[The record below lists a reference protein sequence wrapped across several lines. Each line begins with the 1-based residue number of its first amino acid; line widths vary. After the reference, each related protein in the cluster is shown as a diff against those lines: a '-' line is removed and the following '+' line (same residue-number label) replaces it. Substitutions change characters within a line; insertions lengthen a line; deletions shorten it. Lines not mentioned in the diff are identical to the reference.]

1 MKQLSEF
8 LERFIKLA
16 QSSDDAKQ
24 AIIDALQQ
32 SGVRVNGGLESVVI
46 RGTIATLKL
55 SPIQKSEVSLR
66 QAKII
71 ALLKENPLTKH
82 LTVVR

>member
-1 MKQLSEF
+1 MKKLGDF

-24 AIIDALQQ
+24 AVIDSLMQ
-32 SGVRVNGGLESVVI
+32 SGVRYTGAIDSVVI

-55 SPIQKSEVSLR
+55 SPIQKSEIAMKQS
-66 QAKII
+66 KII
-71 ALLKENPLTKH
+71 ITLQQNPITKH
-82 LTVVR
+82 ITVVR

>member
-1 MKQLSEF
+1 MKKLGDF

-24 AIIDALQQ
+24 AVIDALAIA
-32 SGVRVNGGLESVVI
+32 GIRVAPEIQHVTI

-55 SPIQKSEVSLR
+55 SPIQKSEVSLK
-66 QAKII
+66 QGKIL
-71 ALLKENPLTKH
+71 ALLKENPLTKNI
-82 LTVVR
+82 TVVR

>member
-1 MKQLSEF
+1 MRKLGDF

-24 AIIDALQQ
+24 GIVDAVTKA
-32 SGVRVNGGLESVVI
+32 GVRVNCEIQNVTI

-55 SPIQKSEVSLR
+55 SPIQKSEVALK
-66 QAKII
+66 QKKII
-71 ALLKENPLTKH
+71 ACLQENPLTKNI
-82 LTVVR
+82 TIVR